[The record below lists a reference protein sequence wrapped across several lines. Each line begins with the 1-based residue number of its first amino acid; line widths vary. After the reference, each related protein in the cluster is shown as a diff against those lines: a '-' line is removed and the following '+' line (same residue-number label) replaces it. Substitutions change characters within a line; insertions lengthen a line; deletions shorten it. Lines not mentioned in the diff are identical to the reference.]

1 MVYQYLLIIQWGGI
15 LTSELRR
22 QWNKK
27 MKNPWKNEKKY
38 FPLYLDTNSGPE
50 GIFKNGARRW
60 TLWWE
65 HEVNISQI
73 YMNSLQNTI
82 GWNMIWRSYAA
93 SPTFV
98 QLSEV
103 AFCFGKS
110 VPFVHWGNLLY
121 PLPSFWPFFKVI
133 LACSEGIS
141 LNLVLNYETKLI
153 TNLYRVKN
161 GE

>member
-1 MVYQYLLIIQWGGI
+1 MVYQYLLILQWGGI

-103 AFCFGKS
+103 AFFVSGK
-110 VPFVHWGNLLY
+110 VFHLFTGVIFFIRYHHFDLFLKLFLPVLRVY
-121 PLPSFWPFFKVI
+121 PWI
-133 LACSEGIS
+133 W
-141 LNLVLNYETKLI
+141 Y
-153 TNLYRVKN
+153 
-161 GE
+161 